1 MTKVTKSQINNFAK
15 TEVEVRANRAEQLR
29 STILGKIAIGNVI
42 LLLDKKV
49 PHNPKDSKGS
59 KEKRIS
65 FIQSYGTHLAE
76 LLLIRDKNDN
86 LQFNRQRMTEYRTVA
101 GTPKAQVE
109 ACLAEHT
116 EIEDIK
122 GLSRELKGYNKKG
135 NAVKKT
141 SKKRTPKATPT
152 QAQIFEAFLI
162 SFRTHY
168 PQIEVEGK
176 MVDTDNIKVSDAL
189 DNFLLTE
196 EGMKLDQV
204 VFDKVA

>member
-29 STILGKIAIGNVI
+29 ATVDGKIAIGNVI

-49 PHNPKDSKGS
+49 PHDPKDSKGS

-65 FIQSYGTHLAE
+65 FIQSYGVHLAE

-135 NAVKKT
+135 NAVKKAP
-141 SKKRTPKATPT
+141 KKRVPKATPT

-168 PQIEVEGK
+168 PQIEVDGK
-176 MVDTDNIKVSDAL
+176 MVDTDNVKVADAL
-189 DNFLLTE
+189 ADFLNSE
-196 EGMKLDQV
+196 EGIKLDQV

>member
-29 STILGKIAIGNVI
+29 ATVDGKIAIGNVI

-49 PHNPKDSKGS
+49 PHDPKDSKGS

-65 FIQSYGTHLAE
+65 FIQSYGVHLAE

-135 NAVKKT
+135 NAVKK
-141 SKKRTPKATPT
+141 SPPKPRNKKPTPT
-152 QAQIFEAFLI
+152 KAQIFEAFLI

-168 PQIEVEGK
+168 PQIKVEGK
-176 MVDTDNIKVSDAL
+176 MVDVDNVKVADAL
-189 DNFLLTE
+189 ADFLNTE

-204 VFDKVA
+204 A